1 MMEELLSSPRVE
13 SQRDFLVW
21 TIKKYKDQQ
30 AKNSSQ
36 TVMQEATPAASYE
49 NDTQMETEQAIKDKR
64 SKLAAQRRE
73 QLLAQMAKAQK
84 SFITSN
90 AEHFKDDIKTE
101 DDSGMDWQP
110 SVEEHKTISCLGE
123 DRKITHSEP
132 ESFTCIL
139 CSEESLNNK
148 ECMVYPAFIQKSSV
162 LGRYQVTNDV
172 NQLQSLETAIHPS
185 PYVSSCGH
193 EMHASCWQEYFNNEL
208 LKEQRRPF
216 RTRNPSIFNIDKN
229 QFLCP
234 LCRFLSNTVLPLVPP
249 LSSLGDVKTKTVT
262 DSFTFE
268 SWHHLMTNYI
278 DSLQLLES
286 SNTASMEPTALHA
299 ELTKNYK
306 ECVLG
311 FMKEH
316 LNFDDSQLEAAL
328 DLNPNIE
335 EYSKKFTQNVQDV
348 APQGN
353 GDSDEV
359 DWYTLIWQTCAYT
372 IEATEM
378 YMRGHSPEKP
388 LKGEMSVRYE
398 KSVSGLVRLCGFYGR
413 MNTPKEREV
422 PALSYAYHS
431 LLVYGRGLYDNLFG
445 RKPEMSILHWDV
457 FSMLLSLLFT
467 TRSLLFPRHPQHL
480 IPRGDALDFT
490 IFKTMFG
497 VNLLKILLTVNL
509 DEIQKMEYEDENE
522 AGPSDE
528 QLSADDLSML
538 SIYEKHN
545 IYRTSE
551 KSVKSRSE
559 VRQQLVEALRDQ
571 SRTFLR
577 CSCILFHFLTE
588 VPLPDEMSFLGGDT
602 FDVMTAYLN
611 VNSNVMSYFSES
623 PLYQFLLQCAQH
635 KGVETYRNKQKVGD
649 QHLNPIVPPTAPVRQ
664 LVSLPDDYSDLMN
677 SVSLFT
683 CRNNEREDSR
693 NPTMCLVCGEIL
705 CSQTYCCQ
713 RELNKQPVGAC
724 NFHTEVCGAGAGIYL
739 RIRDAEVLLLG
750 QNTGC
755 FLSAPYLDDYGET
768 DQGLRRGNPL
778 HLCRESYKKL
788 QLLWLGHGI
797 HEDIAR
803 KTEAQSHI
811 FQIQWNHL

>member
-1 MMEELLSSPRVE
+1 MQVVPQEEPMAS
-13 SQRDFLVW
+13 
-21 TIKKYKDQQ
+21 
-30 AKNSSQ
+30 
-36 TVMQEATPAASYE
+36 SYE
-49 NDTQMETEQAIKDKR
+49 TDIVAETEQAIKEKR

-84 SFITSN
+84 SFISSN
-90 AEHFKDDIKTE
+90 AEHFKDDEKAE
-101 DDSGMDWQP
+101 EGAEMEWQS
-110 SVEEHKTISCLGE
+110 SVEEQKTAACIGT
-123 DRKITHSEP
+123 DRKVIQNESET
-132 ESFTCIL
+132 FTCIL
-139 CSEESLNNK
+139 CSEDSLNNK
-148 ECMVYPAFIQKSSV
+148 KCMVYPAFVQKSSV

-185 PYVSSCGH
+185 PYLSSCGH
-193 EMHASCWQEYFNNEL
+193 EMHASCWQEYFSNEL

-234 LCRFLSNTVLPLVPP
+234 LCRFLSNSVLPIVPP
-249 LSSLGDVKTKTVT
+249 LSSLGNFKSTQNITE
-262 DSFTFE
+262 SFTFE
-268 SWHHLMTNYI
+268 LWHQLMSNYI
-278 DSLQLLES
+278 DSLQFMENANPETLE
-286 SNTASMEPTALHA
+286 H
-299 ELTKNYK
+299 ELEKNYT
-306 ECVLG
+306 ECVVG
-311 FMKEH
+311 FLN
-316 LNFDDSQLEAAL
+316 LNFSFDENVSEPAL
-328 DLNPNIE
+328 DLHSDVND
-335 EYSKKFTQNVQDV
+335 YAKKFISNVKEF
-348 APQGN
+348 APPTSTEN
-353 GDSDEV
+353 EEV
-359 DWYTLIWQTCAYT
+359 DSYTVTWQTCAYT
-372 IEATEM
+372 IEALEM
-378 YMRGHSPEKP
+378 YMRATEKP

-398 KSVSGLVRLCGFYGR
+398 KSVSGLVRLCGYYGR
-413 MNTPKEREV
+413 MNLDSSKNLEAPSLPT
-422 PALSYAYHS
+422 SYHS
-431 LLVYGRGLYDNLFG
+431 LLIYARETYDNLFG

-457 FSMLLSLLFT
+457 FSMMVSMLFT
-467 TRSLLFPRHPQHL
+467 TRAVLFPKSPQHL
-480 IPRGDALDFT
+480 IPHGDSLDFT
-490 IFKTMFG
+490 IFNTMFA
-497 VNLLKILLTVNL
+497 VNLMKILITIKLEDVQEM
-509 DEIQKMEYEDENE
+509 DFEDETQ
-522 AGPSDE
+522 AGPSNE

-545 IYRTSE
+545 IYRASSE
-551 KSVKSRSE
+551 PEADRLKVKKR
-559 VRQQLVEALRDQ
+559 LVEALKEQ
-571 SRTFLR
+571 SKTFLR
-577 CSCILFHFLTE
+577 CSSILFHFITE
-588 VPLPDEMSFLGGDT
+588 MPLPEEMSYLGGDS
-602 FDVMTAYLN
+602 FDVMADYLN
-611 VNSNVMSYFSES
+611 VNNNVLSYFSETS
-623 PLYQFLLQCAQH
+623 LLNFMLQCAQH
-635 KGVETYRNKQKVGD
+635 KAVESYRNKQKAGD
-649 QHLNPIVPPTAPVRQ
+649 QHLNPIVPATASVRQ

-693 NPTMCLVCGEIL
+693 NPTMCLVCGEVL

-713 RELNKQPVGAC
+713 RELNKTPVGAC

>member
-1 MMEELLSSPRVE
+1 MEELLSSPRVE
-13 SQRDFLVW
+13 SQRDFLIW

-36 TVMQEATPAASYE
+36 VVPQEEAMPSSYE

-64 SKLAAQRRE
+64 AKLAAQRRE

-84 SFITSN
+84 KFITSN
-90 AEHFKDDIKTE
+90 AEHFKDDEKAE
-101 DDSGMDWQP
+101 EESGMEWQS
-110 SVEEHKTISCLGE
+110 SVEEQRVACLGA
-123 DRKITHSEP
+123 DRKIIHNES

-139 CSEESLNNK
+139 CSEESQNNK
-148 ECMVYPAFIQKSSV
+148 HCMVYPAFIQKSSV

-172 NQLQSLETAIHPS
+172 NQLHELETAIHPS

-193 EMHASCWQEYFNNEL
+193 EMHATCWQEYFNNEL

-234 LCRFLSNTVLPLVPP
+234 LCRFLSNTVLPIVPP
-249 LSSLGDVKTKTVT
+249 LSSLGDVKAKTVT
-262 DSFTFE
+262 DAFNFDL
-268 SWHHLMTNYI
+268 WHQLMVNYI
-278 DSLQLLES
+278 DSLQFIES
-286 SNTASMEPTALHA
+286 DNSDATLPD
-299 ELTKNYK
+299 ELQKNYK
-306 ECVLG
+306 DCVIG
-311 FMKEH
+311 FLQQH
-316 LNFDDSQLEAAL
+316 CSFDDATTEQAL
-328 DLNPNIE
+328 DLNPNIDD
-335 EYSKKFTQNVQDV
+335 YSKKFITNVKEV
-348 APQGN
+348 APPTVTEN
-353 GDSDEV
+353 DEV
-359 DWYTLIWQTCAYT
+359 ESYTVMWQTCAYT
-372 IEATEM
+372 VEALEM
-378 YMRGHSPEKP
+378 YMRATEKP

-398 KSVSGLVRLCGFYGR
+398 KSVSGLVRLCGYYGR
-413 MNTPKEREV
+413 MNVDKEAPV
-422 PALSYAYHS
+422 LTSSYHS
-431 LLVYGRGLYDNLFG
+431 LLIHARDLYDNLFG

-457 FSMLLSLLFT
+457 FSMMVSMLFT
-467 TRSLLFPRHPQHL
+467 TRAVLFPQHPQHL
-480 IPRGDALDFT
+480 IPRGDSLDFT
-490 IFKTMFG
+490 MFNTMFG
-497 VNLLKILLTVNL
+497 VNLMKILLTVKL
-509 DEIQKMEYEDENE
+509 TDAQEMDFDEELE
-522 AGPSDE
+522 AGPSSE
-528 QLSADDLSML
+528 ELTADDISML
-538 SIYEKHN
+538 ALYEKHN

-551 KSVKSRSE
+551 EPEADRLKTKK
-559 VRQQLVEALRDQ
+559 QLVEALRDQ

-588 VPLPDEMSFLGGDT
+588 VPLPDEMTYLGGDT
-602 FDVMTAYLN
+602 FEVMADYLS
-611 VNSNVMSYFSES
+611 VNSNVMSYFADST
-623 PLYQFLLQCAQH
+623 LLNFLLQCAQH
-635 KGVETYRNKQKVGD
+635 KAVENYRSKQKAGD
-649 QHLNPIVPPTAPVRQ
+649 QHLSPIVPATASVRQ

-693 NPTMCLVCGEIL
+693 NPTMCLVCGEVL

-713 RELNKQPVGAC
+713 RELNKMPVGAC